1 MPTTFLPIK
10 KLLAN
15 VLHLKL
21 ILKLIDLLSLGSI
34 CIMNFLRFLFSKTF
48 IIHLLLAF
56 LAGLL
61 FVYLSLSFLKYITF
75 HNEYQSV
82 PDLKGISLINLSQI
96 TEDKNLR
103 FEIIDSSKFNP
114 NLPPLSVM
122 EHIPGPGKLVK
133 KNRRIYVTLNPSGYR
148 RISVPDV
155 VQITRRNAE
164 VTLMSVG
171 FSIGEI
177 IYKNNIG
184 KDMVL
189 EMRYKGEPLEAG
201 TLLQKTEAIDLV
213 LGNGK
218 RN

>member
-1 MPTTFLPIK
+1 M
-10 KLLAN
+10 
-15 VLHLKL
+15 HLKL
-21 ILKLIDLLSLGSI
+21 IPKLIDLLSLGSI
-34 CIMNFLRFLFSKTF
+34 CIMNFLRFLYSKTF

-82 PDLKGISLINLSQI
+82 PDLKGIPLINLSQI

>member
-1 MPTTFLPIK
+1 M
-10 KLLAN
+10 
-15 VLHLKL
+15 
-21 ILKLIDLLSLGSI
+21 
-34 CIMNFLRFLFSKTF
+34 
-48 IIHLLLAF
+48 
-56 LAGLL
+56 
-61 FVYLSLSFLKYITF
+61 
-75 HNEYQSV
+75 
-82 PDLKGISLINLSQI
+82 KGIPLINLSQI

-114 NLPPLSVM
+114 NLPPLSVI
-122 EHIPGPGKLVK
+122 EHTPGPGNLVK

-201 TLLQKTEAIDLV
+201 TLLQKTAAIDLV